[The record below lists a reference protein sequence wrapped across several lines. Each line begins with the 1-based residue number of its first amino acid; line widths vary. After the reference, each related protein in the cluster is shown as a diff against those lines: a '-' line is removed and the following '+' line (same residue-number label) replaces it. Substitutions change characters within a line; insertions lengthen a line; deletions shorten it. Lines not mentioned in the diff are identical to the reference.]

1 MNKKYLMFGLPI
13 LAFGLVMAAT
23 LMYYGSVQQEIIVAP
38 SITLS
43 GACEDT
49 IEAFGGDTVMG
60 EECTITNNANTE
72 RTISITEDSD
82 DNISVRYMSKLILS
96 GKETANWT
104 NIGNG
109 TTIKYTVV
117 GDDFIVDDIPE
128 GMTLIYYPNTAG
140 DDFATNVDN
149 IKVLTNGVN
158 ENLPISIDVGDDYCG
173 NGFNPTAT
181 QCIGA
186 KLWLLPGVLD
196 ETQARAKVLAWN
208 TAGFLFETALIQY
221 SIDGTGIIMSGTT
234 EGAGASSLT
243 ITPVYTIGAYVNGTY
258 TIQTTIA

>member
-1 MNKKYLMFGLPI
+1 
-13 LAFGLVMAAT
+13 
-23 LMYYGSVQQEIIVAP
+23 MYYGSVQQEIIVAP

-128 GMTLIYYPNTAG
+128 GMTFDILSKYG
-140 DDFATNVDN
+140 W
-149 IKVLTNGVN
+149 G
-158 ENLPISIDVGDDYCG
+158 
-173 NGFNPTAT
+173 
-181 QCIGA
+181 
-186 KLWLLPGVLD
+186 
-196 ETQARAKVLAWN
+196 
-208 TAGFLFETALIQY
+208 
-221 SIDGTGIIMSGTT
+221 
-234 EGAGASSLT
+234 
-243 ITPVYTIGAYVNGTY
+243 
-258 TIQTTIA
+258 